1 LVQSSLIAPLLKIAR
16 VERAALLTAKRLPFT
31 KRARSIEPEE
41 IA

>member
-1 LVQSSLIAPLLKIAR
+1 MPALNGPL
-16 VERAALLTAKRLPFT
+16 LLTAKRLPFT